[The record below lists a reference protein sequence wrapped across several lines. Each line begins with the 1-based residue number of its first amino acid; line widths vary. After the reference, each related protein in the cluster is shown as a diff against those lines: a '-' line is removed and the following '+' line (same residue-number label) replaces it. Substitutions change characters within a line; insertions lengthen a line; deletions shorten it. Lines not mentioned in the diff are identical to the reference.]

1 MQPHAFGICVAERS
15 FAMKSKKKIRVLDT
29 ALLVVLVLLLSSL
42 TAQAAC
48 FSKKAPEPTVKVR
61 GHKATIR
68 WSKRS
73 DLNGYKVFQCNEKGK
88 KRKLIKDTKSR
99 KVTLK
104 NLQEGSTSYYVVR
117 GYRKKGGKIRYTKY
131 SKVVKVTVYRKS
143 TLKKFLLTALEPV
156 GSTMYVWGGGWDK
169 ADSGSGSDATR
180 IGVSP
185 KWKKFFKKQNS
196 SYNYRNT
203 RFQIHNGLDC
213 SGYVG
218 WCLYN
223 ILEVENGQPGY
234 VMLAQNMTKN
244 FASRGWG
251 SYTAAGKVKN
261 YRAGDIMSTSAG
273 HVWIVVGKCSDGSV
287 VILHSSPPGVQLM
300 GTPTPGGK
308 QNSQAVTLAKNYMQK
323 YFPEWYKKF
332 PNCSRDRSYL
342 TNYSQMRWDLSGKVV
357 MSDPE
362 NYRNKSANK
371 ILRNLFRSR

>member
-1 MQPHAFGICVAERS
+1 MEHALRKGT
-15 FAMKSKKKIRVLDT
+15 FAMKGKNRIPIWNT
-29 ALLVVLVLLLSSL
+29 TLLVILVLMLSSL
-42 TAQAAC
+42 TAQAAS
-48 FSKKAPEPTVKVR
+48 FSKKALEPTVKVK
-61 GHKATIR
+61 GNKATIR
-68 WSKRS
+68 WVKRS
-73 DLNGYKVFQCNEKGK
+73 DLSGYKVFQCNELGK
-88 KRKLIKDTKSR
+88 KRKLVKDTKSC
-99 KVTLK
+99 KITFK

-117 GYRKKGGKIRYTKY
+117 GYQEKDGKTTYTRY
-131 SKVVKVTVYRKS
+131 SKVVTVQVCRKS
-143 TLKKFLLTALEPV
+143 TLKKFLLTALKPV

-185 KWKKFFKKQNS
+185 KWKKFFQKQNS
-196 SYNYRNT
+196 GYNYRNT

-218 WCLYN
+218 WCIYN

-234 VMLAQNMTKN
+234 VMLAQNMSKN

-251 SYTAAGKVKN
+251 SYTAAGKVKD
-261 YRAGDIMSTSAG
+261 YQAGDIMSTSAG

-287 VILHSSPPGVQLM
+287 VILHSSPPGVQLA

-308 QNSQAVTLAKNYMQK
+308 QNSQAVALARNYMQK
-323 YFPEWYKKF
+323 YFPEWFEKF
-332 PNCSRDRSYL
+332 PDCAKGSSYL
-342 TNYSQMRWDLSGKVV
+342 TDYSQMRWDLSGKVI

>member
-1 MQPHAFGICVAERS
+1 MSSGYVLRKGL
-15 FAMKSKKKIRVLDT
+15 FAMKRKKRIRGLDT
-29 ALLVVLVLLLSSL
+29 AFLVILVLLLSSL
-42 TAQAAC
+42 TAQAAS
-48 FSKKAPEPTVKVR
+48 FSKKAPEPTVKIN
-61 GHKATIR
+61 GHKASIR
-68 WSKRS
+68 WAQRK
-73 DLNGYKVFQCNEKGK
+73 DLDGYKVFQCNEKGK
-88 KRKLIKDTKSR
+88 QRKLVADTTSR
-99 KVTLK
+99 KFTIK
-104 NLQEGSTSYYVVR
+104 NIPDGSSNYYVVR
-117 GYRKKGGKIRYTKY
+117 GYRKNGDQLTYTKF
-131 SKVVKVTVYRKS
+131 SKVVKVSVYRKS

-156 GSTMYVWGGGWDK
+156 GSTMYVWGGGWNK
-169 ADSGSGSDATR
+169 ADSGSGSDATK

-185 KWKKFFKKQNS
+185 KWKKFFNKQSS

-223 ILEVENGQPGY
+223 ILEVEDGQPGY
-234 VMLAQNMTKN
+234 VMLAENMTKE

-273 HVWIVVGKCSDGSV
+273 HVWIVVGKCGDGSV

-342 TNYSQMRWDLSGKVV
+342 TNYSQMRWDISGKVI

-362 NYRNKSANK
+362 NYRNKSASK